1 MSSADQHSLEH
12 HARRILVLQ
21 AALAVLLVLP
31 ILAHG
36 LLAGVMPQATENAIA
51 GVYGALLG
59 MAGTLIAGRSAAR
72 SAQAAL
78 KAPQHAMAPVYLGL
92 LNRLLV
98 VGGGLAVGM
107 AALGLGPVYIAA
119 GYLVS
124 QSAFVWAAA
133 GRAGSGNE

>member
-21 AALAVLLVLP
+21 AALAVLLVLL

-36 LLAGVMPQATENAIA
+36 LYAGVPQATENAVA

-72 SAQAAL
+72 SARAAL
-78 KAPQHAMAPVYLGL
+78 KAPQHAMVPVYVGL

-98 VGGGLAVGM
+98 VGGGIAVGM

-133 GRAGSGNE
+133 RRAGSGNE